1 MSTDNEAVGGWSF
14 ARIFAALR
22 HSHIHVRQRLAVRSS
37 ACALIGVL
45 CTGALAQEIPKLP
58 PPGLDSPS
66 ANLPHVRLISLGGTI
81 SGTAT
86 ERLNITNYGAPRLSP
101 QDWIDAL
108 PELALVAKVTP
119 EDLRE
124 PEGKTS
130 KPISLHWVQVARR
143 LQELGADD
151 SVDGIVVTH
160 GTNVLAETAYFMNLV
175 VDIRKPVV
183 FVGAQRPWTG
193 ISGDGPLNLYNAVR
207 VAATKESAG
216 KGVLQAMNQN
226 VHAARDVTK
235 TSAYR
240 VDTFQGVDL
249 GVLGVA
255 DPDIVKYFTEP
266 TRRHTFKSEFNVSTL
281 PASLPP
287 VEVLYAYSDAPGYLV
302 DAMVERG
309 VKGLVFDGT
318 GAGSLTAEFTEAAKR
333 AQAKG
338 VVVVA
343 TARTFGGRVQDT
355 PRRRE
360 ANIVPGDNLPPEKAR
375 LLLQLALT
383 KTADLAE
390 ITRMFNEY

>member
-1 MSTDNEAVGGWSF
+1 MNTEKGAVTGRRR
-14 ARIFAALR
+14 ARVATLLLAA
-22 HSHIHVRQRLAVRSS
+22 V
-37 ACALIGVL
+37 CAPAI
-45 CTGALAQEIPKLP
+45 AQEIPPLP
-58 PPGLDSPS
+58 PPGLDSPP
-66 ANLPHVRLISLGGTI
+66 AQLPQVRIISLGGTI
-81 SGTAT
+81 SGTAN
-86 ERLNITNYGAPRLSP
+86 ERLNITNYGAPRLAP
-101 QDWIDAL
+101 EDWIKAL
-108 PELALVAKVTP
+108 PELALVARVTP

-124 PEGKTS
+124 PEGKAS
-130 KPISLHWVQVARR
+130 QPISLHWMKVAKR

-175 VDIRKPVV
+175 VNIRKPVV

-193 ISGDGPLNLYNAVR
+193 ISGDGPLNMYNAVR
-207 VAATKESAG
+207 VAATREAAG
-216 KGVLQAMNQN
+216 KGVLQATNQN

-240 VDTFQGVDL
+240 MDTFQGVDL

-255 DPDIVKYFTEP
+255 DPDIVKFFTEP
-266 TRRHTFKSEFNVSTL
+266 TRRHTFQSEFNVSSL
-281 PASLPP
+281 PAELPL

-309 VKGLVFDGT
+309 VKGIVFDGT
-318 GAGSLTAEFTEAAKR
+318 GAGSLTSGFTEAAKR
-333 AQAKG
+333 AQQKG
-338 VVVVA
+338 VVVVV

-360 ANIVPGDNLPPEKAR
+360 ANMIPGDNLPPEKAR

-383 KTADLAE
+383 KTQDMGE

>member
-1 MSTDNEAVGGWSF
+1 MNTESRAVAG
-14 ARIFAALR
+14 RR
-22 HSHIHVRQRLAVRSS
+22 RLANTLS
-37 ACALIGVL
+37 ACAVAWAIACAL
-45 CTGALAQEIPKLP
+45 GAAAFAQEIPKLP
-58 PPGLDSPS
+58 PPGLDSPPP
-66 ANLPHVRLISLGGTI
+66 NLPHVRLISLGGTI

-86 ERLNITNYGAPRLSP
+86 ERLNITNYGAPRLAP
-101 QDWIDAL
+101 QDWIEAL
-108 PELALVAKVTP
+108 PELALVARVTP

-124 PEGKTS
+124 PEGKAS
-130 KPISLHWVQVARR
+130 DPISLHWMKVARR

-151 SVDGIVVTH
+151 DVDGIVVTH

-175 VDIRKPVV
+175 VNIRKPVV

-207 VAATKESAG
+207 VAASRDAAG
-216 KGVLQAMNQN
+216 KGVLQATNQN

-255 DPDIVKYFTEP
+255 DPDVVKFFTAP
-266 TRRHTFKSEFNVSTL
+266 TRRHTFQSEFNVSSL
-281 PASLPP
+281 PAALPI

-309 VKGLVFDGT
+309 VKGIVFDGT
-318 GAGSLTAEFTEAAKR
+318 GAGSLTSGFTEAAKR
-333 AQAKG
+333 AQQKG
-338 VVVVA
+338 VVIVV

-360 ANIVPGDNLPPEKAR
+360 ANIIPGDNLPPEKAR

-383 KTADLAE
+383 KTTDLGE
-390 ITRMFNEY
+390 ITRVFDEY